1 MRSAAVKVFACLL
14 SACLMIFCVG
24 AAFESSSAKKS
35 SNLILLA
42 TGSFAAPVYALPP
55 ANSLNTQSPKPF
67 ASARRI
73 GSQKP
78 SALPNPQAVAAD
90 PIDVVVILDDSG
102 SMATCWPWPLGK
114 PPSTPPC
121 EGFSHNA
128 PSDPNELRYSAA
140 RLLVHLADGAD
151 RIAVIRFDST
161 AEGVGALSL
170 LQEAGSAENRRRLA
184 ASLQAPEEYAQR
196 GYTRMDLGLLEAL
209 RLLKVHGDPDRSQYV
224 LLLTDG
230 EPTAPLNVTGQRQV
244 ITNLLAQV
252 EDAGALLYPV
262 ILCNP
267 DAGCAGDFLK
277 NSSPLAREA
286 KSSQDLLLIF
296 SEILA
301 EMKSDRSVVTRRNV
315 HGDLTVSIR
324 KAHGAGSIAF
334 VSPQSAI
341 TAVQRDGAPMLT
353 QSVLDDG
360 NIDLNVAVAPLPAG
374 EWVAKTNDL
383 SSFAVVQADSYPE
396 LLFPPPSVQNN
407 PASTRYYPTGKSPL
421 VVVAG
426 AGPAADE
433 PLLLNGTT
441 PISALGQDPLS
452 GREVA
457 AQQLS
462 DSPHEVTIQLG
473 EDRHPLQLRRTF
485 RLQARDDLPRAQV
498 FSPSATNPGILDDGS
513 VQLQIGFGP
522 GTQPQDMQA
531 AVYVTDITGGGSQ
544 TVYRK
549 TLNCQ
554 APADGRNL
562 LCADDGFMPQDGHD
576 YEALFLL
583 TAVID
588 GVRFG
593 DFART
598 PLEVEPAI
606 HVRGLPTDIDLAKMP
621 HDGWQLSVRASTV
634 EEIGTLEASLI
645 LRRSD
650 TSEIVREA
658 SLDFSID
665 VLENG
670 SQTALLRV
678 DGLDLLR
685 PGEYEGQLN
694 LSALN
699 PAGLPMEV
707 KVRPAPSLP
716 VTLNIPRPAARIQ
729 VQEADFGELLFDTS
743 PNFRLDEEILL
754 PVIYNADTPFRL
766 TVELTESSC
775 SGLTATAGDLQPSDL
790 PTADSSGT
798 DTWQQANKTAW
809 ALPIRLQSQTPM
821 SPGSCHGV
829 LSLAGP
835 GQDFDVLSANLADP
849 SGSGRLPLTPEVRTP
864 SGNLIT
870 LQRAS
875 LPFRLQIR
883 DVEWSVAGALDF
895 GNLGRAGESSTETLL
910 LRFDG
915 KTPFV
920 VQVVGIAASGETPDG
935 VMTLDEHFLEAPP
948 VEISGVP
955 DDEGFFEVPLTLVA
969 RKALPKDALRGSFY
983 SGDLILSIVGL
994 TDETRSV
1001 DINFRS
1007 PTLYQRYVEWWL
1019 RPFYTFP
1026 LVFCSGPLLLLG
1038 LLIVVARARS
1048 RGYNVEDDQGPMTL
1062 PGQGSSLT
1070 PEYVADFSSSDSW
1083 QPANLA
1089 AADPIQ
1095 PVFGGGQNKPEATF
1109 VTPGAVGGGSGT
1121 PTVAPAFENFAD
1133 SASAGTHN
1141 AAWDTA
1147 WDQVSWGSEQS
1158 SSEES
1163 GDFDPPDDIWVR
1175 PKQNPWGSDT

>member
-1 MRSAAVKVFACLL
+1 MAGPAAGLAAAKCIRKRSAAAKVFACLL
-14 SACLMIFCVG
+14 SACL
-24 AAFESSSAKKS
+24 
-35 SNLILLA
+35 ILLA
-42 TGSFAAPVYALPP
+42 TASFAAPVYALPP
-55 ANSLNTQSPKPF
+55 ANSLNTQSAF
-67 ASARRI
+67 
-73 GSQKP
+73 
-78 SALPNPQAVAAD
+78 PNPQTVAAD

-140 RLLVHLADGAD
+140 RLLVHLADSAD

-184 ASLQAPEEYAQR
+184 ASLQAPEDYAQR

-244 ITNLLAQV
+244 ITSLLAQV

-267 DAGCAGDFLK
+267 DGGCAGDFLK

-296 SEILA
+296 SEIFA

-324 KAHGAGSIAF
+324 IAHGAGSIAF

-341 TAVQRDGAPMLT
+341 SAVQRDGAPMLT

-549 TLNCQ
+549 TLNC
-554 APADGRNL
+554 PPPTDGRNL

-583 TAVID
+583 TAVLD

-606 HVRGLPTDIDLAKMP
+606 YVRGLPTDIDLAKMP
-621 HDGWQLSVRASTV
+621 YEGWLLSVRASTV

-716 VTLNIPRPAARIQ
+716 VALNIPRSSAHIQ

-790 PTADSSGT
+790 PVADSSGT
-798 DTWQQANKTAW
+798 DTWQQASKTGW
-809 ALPIRLQSQTPM
+809 ALPIRLQSQTTM
-821 SPGSCHGV
+821 SPGSCHGI
-829 LSLAGP
+829 LSLSGP

-849 SGSGRLPLTPEVRTP
+849 NRSD
-864 SGNLIT
+864 T

-955 DDEGFFEVPLTLVA
+955 DDQGFFEVPLTLVA

-983 SGDLILSIVGL
+983 SGDLILSIAGL
-994 TDETRSV
+994 TNETRSV

-1007 PTLYQRYVEWWL
+1007 PTFYQRYVEWWL

-1048 RGYNVEDDQGPMTL
+1048 RGYNVDDDQGPMTL
-1062 PGQGSSLT
+1062 SGQGSSLT

-1089 AADPIQ
+1089 AADPIR
-1095 PVFGGGQNKPEATF
+1095 PAFGGGEIKPEATL
-1109 VTPGAVGGGSGT
+1109 
-1121 PTVAPAFENFAD
+1121 VAPAFENFAD

-1147 WDQVSWGSEQS
+1147 WDQVSWGAEQS

>member
-1 MRSAAVKVFACLL
+1 MRSAAAKVFACLL
-14 SACLMIFCVG
+14 SACL
-24 AAFESSSAKKS
+24 
-35 SNLILLA
+35 ILLA
-42 TGSFAAPVYALPP
+42 TGNFAAPVYALPP
-55 ANSLNTQSPKPF
+55 ANSLNTQSAF
-67 ASARRI
+67 
-73 GSQKP
+73 
-78 SALPNPQAVAAD
+78 PNPQAVAAD

-170 LQEAGSAENRRRLA
+170 LHEAGSAENRRRLA

-244 ITNLLAQV
+244 ITSLLAQV
-252 EDAGALLYPV
+252 EDAGVLLYPV

-267 DAGCAGDFLK
+267 DAGCVGDFLK

-296 SEILA
+296 SEIFA

-341 TAVQRDGAPMLT
+341 SAVQRDGAPMPT

-462 DSPHEVTIQLG
+462 DSPDEVTIQLG

-549 TLNCQ
+549 TLNC
-554 APADGRNL
+554 PPPTDGRNL

-606 HVRGLPTDIDLAKMP
+606 YVRGLPTDIDLAKMP
-621 HDGWQLSVRASTV
+621 YEGWPLSVRASTV

-670 SQTALLRV
+670 IQTALLRV

-716 VTLNIPRPAARIQ
+716 VALNIPRSAAHIQ

-754 PVIYNADTPFRL
+754 PVIYNAETPFRL

-790 PTADSSGT
+790 PVADSSGT
-798 DTWQQANKTAW
+798 DTWQQASKTGW

-821 SPGSCHGV
+821 SPGSCYGI
-829 LSLAGP
+829 LSLSGP

-849 SGSGRLPLTPEVRTP
+849 SRSD
-864 SGNLIT
+864 T

-955 DDEGFFEVPLTLVA
+955 DDQGFFEVPLTLVA

-1048 RGYNVEDDQGPMTL
+1048 RGYNVDDDQGPMTL
-1062 PGQGSSLT
+1062 SGQGSSLT

-1089 AADPIQ
+1089 AADPIR
-1095 PVFGGGQNKPEATF
+1095 PAFGGGQIKPEATL
-1109 VTPGAVGGGSGT
+1109 
-1121 PTVAPAFENFAD
+1121 VAPAFENFAD

-1147 WDQVSWGSEQS
+1147 WDQVSWGAEQS

>member
-1 MRSAAVKVFACLL
+1 MRSAAAKVFACLL

-549 TLNCQ
+549 TLTCPP
-554 APADGRNL
+554 PADGRNL

-948 VEISGVP
+948 VEISGVT

-1089 AADPIQ
+1089 AADPIR
-1095 PVFGGGQNKPEATF
+1095 PAFGGGQNKPEATF

-1133 SASAGTHN
+1133 SASAGTDN